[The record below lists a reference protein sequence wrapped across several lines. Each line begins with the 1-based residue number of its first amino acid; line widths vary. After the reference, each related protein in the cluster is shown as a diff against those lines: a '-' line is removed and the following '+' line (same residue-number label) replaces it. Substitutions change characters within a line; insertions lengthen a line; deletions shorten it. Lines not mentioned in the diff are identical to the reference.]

1 MMASILAQSP
11 ENLWRQPTRERVALD
26 GIWDFR
32 LEREEQWR
40 AIQVP
45 GVWQAQFEDLR
56 ETHGV
61 TWYRRNFTVPK
72 HFRQRHVVLG
82 FGAVNYLADVYVNG
96 RLICQHEGGYL
107 SFEVTLEPELLW
119 EDNLL
124 EVRVTLPS
132 NDMAEFPDHPFQ
144 EIPHGKQSWYGPMGG
159 IWQSVWLEAR
169 SPEYFKAVQ
178 LRSDL
183 AGGTVEA
190 DVELS
195 PAAAGQQLDISIFG
209 PDGKLVL
216 SHRQQ
221 AGGQGK
227 DMVRLRIDQPE
238 AWSPD
243 HPNLYRLVIDM
254 KREREVLDSF
264 ALPFGFRTIETR
276 DGKFFLNGQ
285 PFYMRCALDQD
296 YYPEGLYTLPS
307 REYLVDQMRKAKQ
320 LGLNTVRCH
329 IKVPDPLYYDVC
341 DELGILVWTEF
352 PNFERFSEMAAKRA
366 RETAEGIIA
375 RDGHHPSIIAWTIIN
390 EDWGT
395 RLTENPEHRQWLIE
409 QYDWLKQY
417 EPSRLAV
424 DNSACF
430 PNFHVKTDIED
441 YHYYRGIPD
450 RRHEWDELTRSF
462 ANRTGWTFSP
472 YGDAQPR
479 GDEPLVCSE
488 FGIWG
493 LPNPRD
499 LRRGGTIDPWWFQTG
514 QNWGEGVAYPRGIE
528 QRYRSYFLDRAFGS
542 FDAFI
547 EGTQWYQWMGL
558 KYEIE
563 SLREHAS
570 IQGYV
575 ITELTDIY
583 WESNGL
589 MDMER
594 NLRAF
599 HEPFSHL
606 NADLVVLPRFA
617 RWGYWAGER
626 LELAPKVATG
636 GSTLA
641 PGATLEWEVQPLG
654 LTGSVPVAAAA
665 PGAVIPVDG
674 IDIVLPMVQDAVA
687 ARLCFTLKDGRGN
700 LLARNY
706 EAFSLYPRLA
716 PMSDVEASIWTED
729 AALAERLAMLG
740 LRLAPDAEAAD
751 LLVMRIM
758 DTASVEAVRRGK
770 RALVV
775 YEEGES
781 RWLRADQPTSILPV
795 QYYMHEAFPG
805 LFAQDR
811 DHPVYRSDWITAFSW
826 LRRSGMFAD
835 MPGGPMFDMSFE
847 KVVPRHVLIGMKPW
861 EFEAHVHSGL
871 VVGWAHK
878 AAALI
883 CERWFGRGKAVLTS
897 FRLTVEPAGTD
908 PVATVLLSKLV
919 RQALAS

>member
-1 MMASILAQSP
+1 MATILAQSP
-11 ENLWRQPTRERVALD
+11 ENLWRQPTRERVSLD
-26 GIWDFR
+26 GVWDFR
-32 LEREEQWR
+32 LDREEAWR

-61 TWYRRNFTVPK
+61 TWYRRSFTVPK
-72 HFRQRHVVLG
+72 AFRKRRVVLG

-107 SFEVTLEPELLW
+107 AFEAPLDPELLW
-119 EDNLL
+119 ADNLL
-124 EVRVTLPS
+124 EVKVTLPS

-169 SPEYFKAVQ
+169 APEHFKGVRLNA
-178 LRSDL
+178 DL
-183 AGGTVEA
+183 ASGSVDLEVTVSA
-190 DVELS
+190 DAADLALALS
-195 PAAAGQQLDISIFG
+195 VFG

-216 SHRQQ
+216 AQEHRGS
-221 AGGQGK
+221 GGETGG
-227 DMVRLRIDQPE
+227 VRLQVPQPQ

-243 HPNLYRLVIDM
+243 HPNLYRLVIDLN
-254 KREREVLDSF
+254 RGTELLDTYS
-264 ALPFGFRTIETR
+264 LPFGFRTIETR

-285 PFYMRCALDQD
+285 PLYMRCALDQD

-307 REYLVDQMRKAKQ
+307 RDYLLDQMRKAKQ

-352 PNFERFSEMAAKRA
+352 PNFERFSEKAAQRA

-409 QYDWLKQY
+409 QYDWLKSY
-417 EPSRLAV
+417 EPTRLAV

-450 RRHEWDELTRSF
+450 RRHEWDELTASF

-493 LPNPRD
+493 LPNPKD
-499 LRRGGTIDPWWFQTG
+499 LRRGGTVDPWWFQTG

-528 QRYRSYFLDRAFGS
+528 GRYRSYFLDRAFGS

-563 SLREHAS
+563 SLRQHAS

-599 HEPFSHL
+599 HEPFAHL
-606 NADLVVLPRFA
+606 NCDLVVLPGFR
-617 RWGYWAGER
+617 RWAYWAGER
-626 LELAPKVATG
+626 LELEPKVATG
-636 GSTLA
+636 GCTLP
-641 PGATLEWEVQPLG
+641 PGAHLEWELQPFG
-654 LTGSVPVAAAA
+654 LSGRLPVPSAA
-665 PGAVIPVDG
+665 PGS
-674 IDIVLPMVQDAVA
+674 VLALDPIEIRVPALGAPEA
-687 ARLCFTLKDGRGN
+687 AKLCFVLKDGRGN
-700 LLARNY
+700 IIARNY
-706 EAFSLYPRLA
+706 EAFSVYP
-716 PMSDVEASIWTED
+716 PMAAMDDVTAKLWTTD
-729 AALAERLAMLG
+729 AALAERLTALG
-740 LRLAPDAEAAD
+740 LELVDDPEGAD
-751 LLVMRIM
+751 LLVMRTM
-758 DTASVEAVRRGK
+758 DTAAVEAVRRGK

-805 LFAQDR
+805 IFAQDR
-811 DHPVYRSDWITAFSW
+811 EHPVYRSDWITAFSW
-826 LRRSGMFAD
+826 LRRSGLFED
-835 MPGGPMFDMSFE
+835 MPGDPMFDMSFE
-847 KVVPRHVLIGMKPW
+847 KVVPRHVMIGMKPW
-861 EFEAHVHSGL
+861 EFEAHVHAGL

-878 AAALI
+878 AAALL
-883 CERWFGRGKAVLTS
+883 CERWFGRGKAVLTT
-897 FRLTVEPAGTD
+897 FRLTAEPAGSD
-908 PVATVLLSKLV
+908 PVSTVLLAKLV
-919 RQALAS
+919 RQACAS

>member
-1 MMASILAQSP
+1 MATILAQAP
-11 ENLWRQPTRERVALD
+11 ENLWRQPTRERVSLD
-26 GIWDFR
+26 GVWDFR
-32 LEREEQWR
+32 LDREENWR

-45 GVWQAQFEDLR
+45 GVWQAQFDDLR

-61 TWYRRNFTVPK
+61 TWYRRYFTVPK
-72 HFRQRHVVLG
+72 DFRKRHVVLG
-82 FGAVNYLADVYVNG
+82 FGAVNYLAEVYVNG
-96 RLICQHEGGYL
+96 RLLCTHEGGYL
-107 SFEVTLEPELLW
+107 AFEVPLDHETLW

-124 EVRVTLPS
+124 EVKVTLPS

-169 SPEYFKAVQ
+169 DAEHFKSV
-178 LRSDL
+178 RINPDVRT
-183 AGGTVEA
+183 GRVDV
-190 DVELS
+190 DVEVS
-195 PAAAGQQLDISIFG
+195 AAAADIALRFRAFG
-209 PDGKLVL
+209 PDGQQVLVHE
-216 SHRQQ
+216 HRGTES
-221 AGGQGK
+221 AIERASF
-227 DMVRLRIDQPE
+227 DIEDPVP
-238 AWSPD
+238 WSPD
-243 HPNLYRLVIDM
+243 HPNLYRLVVDLAHDG
-254 KREREVLDSF
+254 KLLDTYS
-264 ALPFGFRTIETR
+264 LHFGFRTIETR

-285 PFYMRCALDQD
+285 QIYMRCALDQD
-296 YYPEGLYTLPS
+296 YYPEGLYTLPNP
-307 REYLVDQMRKAKQ
+307 EYLEDQMRKAKQ

-329 IKVPDPLYYDVC
+329 IKVPDPVYYDIC
-341 DELGILVWTEF
+341 DRLGLLVWTEF
-352 PNFERFSEMAAKRA
+352 PNFERFSEKAAQRA

-409 QYDWLKQY
+409 QYDWLKAY
-417 EPSRLAV
+417 DPTRLSV

-450 RRHEWDELTRSF
+450 RREEWDDLTDSF
-462 ANRTGWTFSP
+462 AKRTGWTFSP
-472 YGDAQPR
+472 YGDAQQR

-493 LPNPRD
+493 LPNPKD

-514 QNWGEGVAYPRGIE
+514 QNWGDGVAYPRGIE
-528 QRYRSYFLDRAFGS
+528 QRYRSYFLDRAFGT

-563 SLREHAS
+563 KLREYAS

-606 NADLVVLPRFA
+606 NADLVVLPGFRK
-617 RWGYWAGER
+617 WGYWAGET
-626 LELAPKVATG
+626 LAFQAKVATG
-636 GSTLA
+636 GATLP
-641 PGATLEWEVQPLG
+641 PGAQLEWEIKPFG
-654 LTGSVPVAAAA
+654 LAGRVSVPSAA
-665 PGAVIPVDG
+665 PGSVVDLDPF
-674 IDIVLPMVQDAVA
+674 DIVLPDLPKAAA
-687 ARLCFTLKDGRGN
+687 ARLCFELKDGRGN
-700 LLARNY
+700 VVARNY
-706 EAFSLYPRLA
+706 EAFSVYPKPAPATDVTARIWAESPEMASRL
-716 PMSDVEASIWTED
+716 T
-729 AALAERLAMLG
+729 ALGFQVADQE
-740 LRLAPDAEAAD
+740 EEAD
-751 LLVMRIM
+751 LIVVRLMN
-758 DTASVEAVRRGK
+758 TAQVEAVRRGK

-811 DHPVYRSDWITAFSW
+811 EHMVYRSDWITAFSW
-826 LRRSGMFAD
+826 LRRSGLFED
-835 MPGGPMFDMSFE
+835 MPGDPMFDMSFE
-847 KVVPRHVLIGMKPW
+847 RCVPRHVLTGLKPW

-883 CERWFGRGKAVLTS
+883 CERWFGRGKAVFTT
-897 FRLTVEPAGTD
+897 FRLTAEPAGAD
-908 PVATVLLSKLV
+908 PVATVLLGKLV
-919 RQALAS
+919 RQALMS

>member
-1 MMASILAQSP
+1 MATILAQAP
-11 ENLWRQPTRERVALD
+11 ENLWRQATRERVSLD
-26 GIWDFR
+26 GVWDFR
-32 LEREEQWR
+32 LDRDEQWR

-61 TWYRRNFTVPK
+61 TWYRRSFTVPK
-72 HFRQRHVVLG
+72 AFRERHVVLG

-107 SFEVTLEPELLW
+107 AFEAPLDPELLW

-124 EVRVTLPS
+124 EVKVTLPS

-169 SPEYFKAVQ
+169 APEHFKGVRLNA
-178 LRSDL
+178 DL
-183 AGGTVEA
+183 VSGSV
-190 DVELS
+190 DVEVTVSADAAELALQLS
-195 PAAAGQQLDISIFG
+195 VFG
-209 PDGKLVL
+209 PDGKLVVAHE
-216 SHRQQ
+216 HR
-221 AGGQGK
+221 GSS
-227 DMVRLRIDQPE
+227 DERETVRLLVPQPQ

-243 HPNLYRLVIDM
+243 HPDLYRLVIDLN
-254 KREREVLDSF
+254 RGSEQLDTYS
-264 ALPFGFRTIETR
+264 LCFGFRTIETR

-285 PFYMRCALDQD
+285 PLYMRCALDQD

-307 REYLVDQMRKAKQ
+307 REYLLDQMRKAKQ

-352 PNFERFSEMAAKRA
+352 PNFERFSEKASERA
-366 RETAEGIIA
+366 RKTAEGIIA

-395 RLTENPEHRQWLIE
+395 RLTENPEHRQWLVE
-409 QYDWLKQY
+409 QYDWLKAY
-417 EPSRLAV
+417 EPTRLSV

-450 RRHEWDELTRSF
+450 RRHEWDELTESF
-462 ANRTGWTFSP
+462 AKRTGWTFSP

-493 LPNPRD
+493 LPNPKD
-499 LRRGGTIDPWWFQTG
+499 LRRGGTVDPWWFQTG

-528 QRYRSYFLDRAFGS
+528 GRYRSYFLDRAFGS

-547 EGTQWYQWMGL
+547 EATQWYQWMGL

-563 SLREHAS
+563 SLRQHAS

-606 NADLVVLPRFA
+606 NADLVVLPGFR
-617 RWGYWAGER
+617 RWAYWTGDR
-626 LELAPKVATG
+626 LEFEVKVATG
-636 GSTLA
+636 GGTLA
-641 PGATLEWEVQPLG
+641 PGAVLEWELQPFG
-654 LTGSVPVAAAA
+654 LTGRVAVPSAA
-665 PGAVIPVDG
+665 PGSVVALEA
-674 IDIVLPMVQDAVA
+674 IDIEVPGTGKPEA
-687 ARLCFTLKDGRGN
+687 AKLCFVLKDGRGN
-700 LLARNY
+700 ILARNY
-706 EAFSLYPRLA
+706 EAFSIYPPVAR
-716 PMSDVEASIWTED
+716 MDDVAQKLWTAD
-729 AALAERLAMLG
+729 AALAERLTALG
-740 LRLAPDAEAAD
+740 LTLTDDAEAAD
-751 LLVMRIM
+751 LLVMRTM
-758 DTASVEAVRRGK
+758 DTDAVEAVRRGK
-770 RALVV
+770 RALVI

-805 LFAQDR
+805 VFAQDR

-826 LRRSGMFAD
+826 LRRSGLFAD
-835 MPGGPMFDMSFE
+835 MPGDPMFDMSFE
-847 KVVPRHVLIGMKPW
+847 KVVPRHVMVGMKPW

-878 AAALI
+878 AAALL
-883 CERWFGRGKAVLTS
+883 CERWFGRGKAVLTT
-897 FRLTVEPAGTD
+897 FRVSAEPTGSD
-908 PVATVLLSKLV
+908 PVATVLLEKLV

>member
-1 MMASILAQSP
+1 MATILAQAP
-11 ENLWRQPTRERVALD
+11 ENLWRQATRERVSLD
-26 GIWDFR
+26 GVWDFR
-32 LEREEQWR
+32 LDRDEQWR

-61 TWYRRNFTVPK
+61 TWYRRSFTVPK
-72 HFRQRHVVLG
+72 AFRGRHVVLG

-107 SFEVTLEPELLW
+107 AFEAPLDPELLW
-119 EDNLL
+119 ADNLL
-124 EVRVTLPS
+124 EVKVTLPS

-169 SPEYFKAVQ
+169 AAEHFEGVRLSA
-178 LRSDL
+178 DL
-183 AGGTVEA
+183 NSGSV
-190 DVELS
+190 DVEVTVSADAAELALQLS
-195 PAAAGQQLDISIFG
+195 VFG
-209 PDGKLVL
+209 PDGRLVVAHE
-216 SHRQQ
+216 HR
-221 AGGQGK
+221 GSGDEK
-227 DMVRLRIDQPE
+227 ENVRLLVPQPQ
-238 AWSPD
+238 AWSCE
-243 HPNLYRLVIDM
+243 HPNLYRLVIDLNRG
-254 KREREVLDSF
+254 REQLDTYS
-264 ALPFGFRTIETR
+264 LPFGFRTIEAR

-285 PFYMRCALDQD
+285 PLYMRCALDQD

-307 REYLVDQMRKAKQ
+307 RDYLLDQMRKAKQ

-352 PNFERFSEMAAKRA
+352 PNFERFSEKAAERA
-366 RETAEGIIA
+366 RSTAEGIIA

-395 RLTENPEHRQWLIE
+395 RLTENPEHRQWLVE
-409 QYDWLKQY
+409 QYDWLKAY
-417 EPSRLAV
+417 EPTRLAV

-450 RRHEWDELTRSF
+450 RRHEWDELTDSF
-462 ANRTGWTFSP
+462 AKRTGWTFSP

-528 QRYRSYFLDRAFGS
+528 GRYRSYFLDRAFGS

-563 SLREHAS
+563 SLRQHAS

-599 HEPFSHL
+599 HEPFAHL
-606 NADLVVLPRFA
+606 NADLVVLPGFK
-617 RWGYWAGER
+617 RWAYWAGER
-626 LELAPKVATG
+626 LELDVKVATG
-636 GSTLA
+636 GCTLA
-641 PGATLEWEVQPLG
+641 PGASLEWELQPFG
-654 LTGSVPVAAAA
+654 LAGRLAVPSAA
-665 PGAVIPVDG
+665 PGSVVGLDAIDVAVPP
-674 IDIVLPMVQDAVA
+674 IDKAEA
-687 ARLCFTLKDGRGN
+687 ARLCLVLKDLRGN
-700 LLARNY
+700 ILARNY
-706 EAFSLYPRLA
+706 EAFSVYPPVA
-716 PMSDVEASIWTED
+716 PMADVAQKLWTVD
-729 AALAERLAMLG
+729 AALAERLTALG
-740 LRLAPDAEAAD
+740 LTLVDDPEAAD

-805 LFAQDR
+805 VFAQDR
-811 DHPVYRSDWITAFSW
+811 EHPVYRSDWITAFSW
-826 LRRSGMFAD
+826 LRRSGLFAD
-835 MPGGPMFDMSFE
+835 MPGNPMFDMSFE
-847 KVVPRHVLIGMKPW
+847 KVVPRHVMVGMKPW
-861 EFEAHVHSGL
+861 EFEAHVHAGL

-878 AAALI
+878 AAALL
-883 CERWFGRGKAVLTS
+883 CERWFGRGKAVLTT
-897 FRLTVEPAGTD
+897 FRVSTEPTGSD
-908 PVATVLLSKLV
+908 PVATVLLEKLV